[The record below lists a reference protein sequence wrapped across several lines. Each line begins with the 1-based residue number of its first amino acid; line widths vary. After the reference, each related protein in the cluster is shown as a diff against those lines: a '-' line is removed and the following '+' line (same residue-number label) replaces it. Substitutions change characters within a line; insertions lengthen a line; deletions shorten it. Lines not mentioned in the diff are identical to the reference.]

1 MIEEVD
7 KDKLA
12 RITMIL
18 WSLWWRRNQ
27 KCWND
32 KIPTIFDV
40 IRRARDSHQEWL
52 KAKLRHTMSDHGN
65 TTSVN
70 YCWSKPSAGKLK
82 CNVDTA
88 YYKEDNVYCVGMCI
102 RDENGKFVQ
111 AYTKRMQGTPTIVEA
126 EAIGLKETLRWLWH
140 NYRTDTDIEVEMDCL
155 QVVQAIHSTNNNNTE
170 LGSMISMCRKLLSLN
185 KNCKVS
191 YISSSKSDSS

>member
-1 MIEEVD
+1 MKTEEWHVIQKYSQNAIGCVEMLFKMIEEVD
-7 KDKLA
+7 KDK
-12 RITMIL
+12 
-18 WSLWWRRNQ
+18 
-27 KCWND
+27 D
-32 KIPTIFDV
+32 
-40 IRRARDSHQEWL
+40 RDSHQEWL
-52 KAKLRHTMSDHGN
+52 KAKLRHTKSDHGN

-102 RDENGKFVQ
+102 RDEKGKFVQ

-126 EAIGLKETLRWLWH
+126 EAIGLKETLQWLWH
-140 NYRTDTDIEVEMDCL
+140 NYRTGTDIEVATDCL

-185 KNCKVS
+185 KNRKDKQ
-191 YISSSKSDSS
+191 IG